1 MRRVFKKDQILTI
14 PNLLSVIRLLMIP
27 VIVWLYMIK
36 EQYGTAVFVIFLS
49 GLTDVAD
56 GIIARKFHMVSDFGK
71 ILDPVADKL
80 TQFTVIVCLTK
91 TYDWMMALVILFF
104 IKEICMAAMGY
115 VVMKKKDSVNSAK
128 WYGKLNTV
136 VLYLVMAI
144 LILFPKVPEA
154 AADGLILF
162 CGICMLGSLLLYAR
176 FYSGLLKEV

>member
-128 WYGKLNTV
+128 WYGKANTV
-136 VLYLVMAI
+136 LLYTVMMLLI
-144 LILFPKVPEA
+144 LIPGIPMSIANIMIALCGFMMLLS
-154 AADGLILF
+154 LILY
-162 CGICMLGSLLLYAR
+162 IR
-176 FYSGLLKEV
+176 FYIKLFA